1 MKILNF
7 GSINKDF
14 FYSVN
19 DFVRPGETIS
29 SNRYDIKIGGKGLNQ
44 SVGIS
49 KAGVKV
55 YHAGIINKDDTF
67 IIDKLKSWKINCDNI
82 LLSDN
87 PTGHAIIQ
95 VNKKGENS
103 IIIHG
108 GANHDFN
115 LKSIKSILS
124 KFETGDI
131 LLLQNEINNI
141 EEIID
146 RAHYKK
152 MKIIFNPAPFNN
164 DILKYDLNKINT
176 LILNQSEG
184 EGLSNEKIPD
194 KILKV
199 LNNNFK
205 VIISIFAGRAADTGK
220 DPLPEFKKSIN
231 LAKKFKNVEIL
242 WASVREPY
250 NYLQAKQLGCHIITI
265 PPVLIE
271 KIEKFGKS
279 FNELTIETVKA
290 FLVDSKKSNFKI

>member
-29 SNRYDIKIGGKGLNQ
+29 SNGYDIKIGGKGLNQ
-44 SVGIS
+44 SVSIS

-82 LLSDN
+82 LLSDS

-146 RAHYKK
+146 RAHHKK

-164 DILKYDLNKINT
+164 DILEYNLNKITT

-205 VIISIFAGRAADTGK
+205 NTEIILTLGEKGSLYSYKDELIKIRAHDVKTVDTTGAGDTFIGYYVAGFASKMNKKDNLNRASEAAALTTIKLGGAESI
-220 DPLPEFKKSIN
+220 PSIN
-231 LAKKFKNVEIL
+231 
-242 WASVREPY
+242 
-250 NYLQAKQLGCHIITI
+250 
-265 PPVLIE
+265 
-271 KIEKFGKS
+271 
-279 FNELTIETVKA
+279 
-290 FLVDSKKSNFKI
+290 

>member
-29 SNRYDIKIGGKGLNQ
+29 SNEYDIMIGGKGLNQ

-176 LILNQSEG
+176 LMLNQSEG

-205 VIISIFAGRAADTGK
+205 NTEIILTLGEKGSLYSYKDELIKIRAHDVKTVDTTGAGDTFIGYYVAGFASKMNKKDNLNRASEAAALTTIKLGGAESIPG
-220 DPLPEFKKSIN
+220 IN
-231 LAKKFKNVEIL
+231 
-242 WASVREPY
+242 
-250 NYLQAKQLGCHIITI
+250 
-265 PPVLIE
+265 
-271 KIEKFGKS
+271 
-279 FNELTIETVKA
+279 
-290 FLVDSKKSNFKI
+290 